1 MGYLRV
7 MKRKKDKYLSWGEEI
22 ECFRSN
28 RKFPKNEKME
38 ENQISYQIIGRALEI
53 HRKLGPG
60 LLESAY
66 EKILAYELRKIGM
79 SIESQVLKPL
89 KWESIEIEK
98 AYRID
103 LIVENKVI
111 VELKCLD
118 EVNPVHFSQVLTYLK
133 LSNLKLGLI
142 INFKTK
148 VLRDGIYRVV
158 NGLDDRVL

>member
-1 MGYLRV
+1 MKMG
-7 MKRKKDKYLSWGEEI
+7 
-22 ECFRSN
+22 
-28 RKFPKNEKME
+28 
-38 ENQISYQIIGRALEI
+38 ENQISYHIIGRALEI

-79 SIESQVLKPL
+79 LVECQVSKPL

-118 EVNPVHFSQVLTYLK
+118 EVNPVHFSQLLTYLK
-133 LSNLKLGLI
+133 LSDLKLGLI
-142 INFKTK
+142 LNFKTK
-148 VLRDGIYRVV
+148 ILKDGIYRVA
-158 NGLDDRVL
+158 NGLEDKST

>member
-1 MGYLRV
+1 M
-7 MKRKKDKYLSWGEEI
+7 D
-22 ECFRSN
+22 
-28 RKFPKNEKME
+28 
-38 ENQISYQIIGRALEI
+38 ENQISYHIIGRALEI

-79 SIESQVLKPL
+79 LVECQVSKPL

-118 EVNPVHFSQVLTYLK
+118 EVNPVHFSQLLTYLK
-133 LSNLKLGLI
+133 LPDLKLGLI
-142 INFKTK
+142 LNFKTK
-148 VLRDGIYRVV
+148 ILKDGIYRVA
-158 NGLDDRVL
+158 NGLEDKST